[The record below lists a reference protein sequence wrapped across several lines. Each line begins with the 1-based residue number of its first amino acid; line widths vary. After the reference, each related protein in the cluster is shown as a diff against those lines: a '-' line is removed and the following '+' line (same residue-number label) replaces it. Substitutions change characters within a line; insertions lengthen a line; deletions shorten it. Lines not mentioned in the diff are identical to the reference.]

1 MILPNDHPL
10 IQGLFD
16 LCRTAESPEMRKI
29 LRELAAD
36 IRAACVAQR
45 SEILRPMAAARVA
58 EWN

>member
-1 MILPNDHPL
+1 MILPDK
-10 IQGLFD
+10 IADALFD
-16 LCRTAESPEMRKI
+16 LCRYAESPEARKI
-29 LRELAAD
+29 LRQFAAD

>member
-16 LCRTAESPEMRKI
+16 LCRNAESPETRKI
-29 LRELAAD
+29 LREFVAD
-36 IRAACVAQR
+36 IRAAQAAER
-45 SEILRPMAAARVA
+45 SAILRPMAAARVA